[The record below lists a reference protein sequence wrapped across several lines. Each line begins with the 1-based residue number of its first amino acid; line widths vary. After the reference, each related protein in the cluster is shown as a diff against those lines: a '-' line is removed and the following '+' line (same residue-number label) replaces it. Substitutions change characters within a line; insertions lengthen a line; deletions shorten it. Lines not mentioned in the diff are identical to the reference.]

1 MTPKKAA
8 IEIIERLPE
17 NVTMPDILSEL
28 GQRDGMGGLS
38 SLGLINEPNNVIAIR
53 LPKSQR
59 GKAWRA
65 MIEIGP
71 VRLVAKDPIYE
82 VMPAHL
88 KLLQNLGVSYE
99 VVNRTPRR
107 KGNHRRATSR

>member
-8 IEIIERLPE
+8 IEIIERMPE
-17 NVTMPDILSEL
+17 NVTISDILSEL
-28 GQRDGMGGLS
+28 GQGDGIPEI
-38 SLGLINEPNNVIAIR
+38 GLINEMNNVIAVR

-71 VRLVAKDPIYE
+71 IRLVAKDPIYE

-88 KLLQNLGVSYE
+88 KLLQSLGISYE